1 MREEIAK
8 KTTKSFEMTAGLQ
21 LNYSNPQATMAPELT
36 FNLKKQMTDD
46 SPEIFSLG
54 VNVVVFVYSKDL
66 ATYLGI
72 NN

>member
-21 LNYSNPQATMAPELT
+21 LNDSNPDSTMAPELT
-36 FNLKKQMTDD
+36 FNLRKQMSDE
-46 SPEIFSLG
+46 SPENFSLG
-54 VNVVVFVYSKDL
+54 VNVVVYVYCKDL

-72 NN
+72 TN